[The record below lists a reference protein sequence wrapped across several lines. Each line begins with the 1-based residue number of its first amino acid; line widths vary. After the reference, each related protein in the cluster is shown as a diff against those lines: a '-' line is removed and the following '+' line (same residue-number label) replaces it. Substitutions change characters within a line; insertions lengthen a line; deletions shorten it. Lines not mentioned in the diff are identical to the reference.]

1 MSVEGRIR
9 AAETGDG
16 NPVEYAYSLTGR
28 QIRPSSKVKRRTKA
42 IAAKVGDPRCQEK
55 LRSRGYDVTV
65 PQTDT
70 GRWGEN
76 PKAHVR
82 MLVQELGKLA
92 P

>member
-1 MSVEGRIR
+1 M
-9 AAETGDG
+9 
-16 NPVEYAYSLTGR
+16 EYRLNVSKPTGR
-28 QIRPSSKVKRRTKA
+28 QIHPSLRPRHGTKA

-55 LRSRGYDVTV
+55 LRARGCEATV

>member
-1 MSVEGRIR
+1 MDYRL
-9 AAETGDG
+9 
-16 NPVEYAYSLTGR
+16 NAYRLSGR
-28 QIRPSSKVKRRTKA
+28 QIHLIKPKRGTKA

-55 LRSRGYDVTV
+55 LRARGCDATV

-82 MLVQELGKLA
+82 MLVQELGKLD

>member
-1 MSVEGRIR
+1 M
-9 AAETGDG
+9 
-16 NPVEYAYSLTGR
+16 EYRLNAHRLSGR
-28 QIRPSSKVKRRTKA
+28 QIRLALKLKRGTKA
-42 IAAKVGDPRCQEK
+42 QAAKADDPRCQEK
-55 LRSRGYDVTV
+55 LRARDCKATV

>member
-1 MSVEGRIR
+1 MVYRLNTYRLS
-9 AAETGDG
+9 D
-16 NPVEYAYSLTGR
+16 R
-28 QIRPSSKVKRRTKA
+28 QIRLTLKLKRGTKA
-42 IAAKVGDPRCQEK
+42 IAAKVSDPRCQEN
-55 LRSRGYDVTV
+55 LRARGCDVTV